1 VFDGLDFDLELGF
14 EIWNFWVV
22 NSVYGFDGFVS
33 KILNL

>member
-22 NSVYGFDGFVS
+22 NSEFDGFES
-33 KILNL
+33 KTVNL